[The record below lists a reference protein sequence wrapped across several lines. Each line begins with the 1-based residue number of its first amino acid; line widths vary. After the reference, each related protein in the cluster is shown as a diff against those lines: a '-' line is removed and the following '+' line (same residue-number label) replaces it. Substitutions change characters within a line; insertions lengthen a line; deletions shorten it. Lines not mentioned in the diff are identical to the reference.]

1 MHWIEGCW
9 LQRVRDKG
17 HEAGDTGLAT
27 DFSSAEIIRWKFSV
41 VQEIRRQKSALGCCV
56 INYGLKSAARMTY
69 FALMEAS
76 SEKSQTGLSEHSL
89 GISKTLPSS
98 KPNFFS
104 SVTLNPQLSTHNP
117 KTTVNEPQWCK
128 KKKYPFGYL
137 HSLSLTVKILPAMQN
152 LGGLKHGSG
161 ERRKTENWELAGS
174 T

>member
-1 MHWIEGCW
+1 MHWIGGFW

-17 HEAGDTGLAT
+17 HGAGDTGLAM

-41 VQEIRRQKSALGCCV
+41 VQEIRQQKSALRCCV

-89 GISKTLPSS
+89 GISKTLLSS

-104 SVTLNPQLSTHNP
+104 SATLNPQLSTHNP
-117 KTTVNEPQWCK
+117 KTIVNETQWCK
-128 KKKYPFGYL
+128 KKKSIPLATCVPF
-137 HSLSLTVKILPAMQN
+137 P
-152 LGGLKHGSG
+152 
-161 ERRKTENWELAGS
+161 
-174 T
+174 

>member
-1 MHWIEGCW
+1 
-9 LQRVRDKG
+9 VRDKG
-17 HEAGDTGLAT
+17 HGAGDTGLAM

-41 VQEIRRQKSALGCCV
+41 VQEIRQQKSALRCCV

-98 KPNFFS
+98 KPNFS
-104 SVTLNPQLSTHNP
+104 HLQRLTRNSQPTTPKQLSMKHSGA
-117 KTTVNEPQWCK
+117 K

-137 HSLSLTVKILPAMQN
+137 RSLSLTAKILPAMQN
-152 LGGLKHGSG
+152 LGGLKHGSRAR
-161 ERRKTENWELAGS
+161 EKTENWDLAGS